1 MLVSICRSWSNW
13 YSNVLKTQCF
23 WSDKVKSATWS
34 LTWLVFVPGILLGAY
49 VFIWLFFLF
58 IYFLKRPVIIDWHSS
73 LMSPLQ
79 QKKKKNAPNILQPF
93 TWAHS
98 QSSSVPIQDSRF
110 KITLFI
116 SGEICLGHRLPQACK
131 KILNTKCIAQK
142 GTHILQ
148 SVSHSYI
155 KHNTSK
161 LCQGFRFSVWRK
173 RSLLNNNIKF

>member
-1 MLVSICRSWSNW
+1 MFLVRQGQIC
-13 YSNVLKTQCF
+13 NVIINVARFRAWNSSGSLCF
-23 WSDKVKSATWS
+23 HMAI
-34 LTWLVFVPGILLGAY
+34 F
-49 VFIWLFFLF
+49 FIYLFFKKTSHNRLTF
-58 IYFLKRPVIIDWHSS
+58 FTNEPFTAK
-73 LMSPLQ
+73 
-79 QKKKKNAPNILQPF
+79 KKKKNAPNILQPF

-161 LCQGFRFSVWRK
+161 LCQGFRFSV
-173 RSLLNNNIKF
+173 